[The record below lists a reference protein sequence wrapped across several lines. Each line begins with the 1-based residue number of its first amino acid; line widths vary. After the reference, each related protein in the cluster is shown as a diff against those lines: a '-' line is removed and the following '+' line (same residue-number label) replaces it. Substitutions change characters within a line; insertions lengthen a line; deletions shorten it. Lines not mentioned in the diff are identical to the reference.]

1 MKEDI
6 VKCISVLQNGG
17 LILYPTD
24 TVWGIGCDATNPEA
38 IEKVF
43 ALKGRI
49 SSKALITLV
58 GSDSMLERTVVDMP
72 NIAWDLLDAATS
84 PLTLIYDKVKG
95 IAENA
100 IAEDGS
106 CGIRLTNDVFCQQL
120 IQRFG
125 KPIISTSANQ
135 SGEATPM
142 TFSEIDQHILKG
154 VDFVVNFR
162 QNEHTKKK
170 ASNIIKLQNNGAIKI
185 IR

>member
-6 VKCISVLQNGG
+6 SKCLTVLQNGG

-24 TVWGIGCDATNPEA
+24 TVWGIGCDATNSEA
-38 IEKVF
+38 IKKIYS
-43 ALKGRI
+43 LKGRI

-58 GSDSMLERTVVDMP
+58 GSEIMLERTVIDIP
-72 NIAWDLLDAATS
+72 EIAWELIEAATS
-84 PLTLIYDKVKG
+84 PLTIIYDKVKG
-95 IAENA
+95 ISNNA
-100 IAEDGS
+100 VAEDGS
-106 CGIRLTNDVFCQQL
+106 CGIRLTSDSFCKQL

-135 SGEATPM
+135 SGQATPM

-162 QNEHTKKK
+162 QNERTKKT

>member
-1 MKEDI
+1 MKDDLL
-6 VKCISVLQNGG
+6 KCLSVLQNGG

-24 TVWGIGCDATNPEA
+24 TVWGIGCDATNTEA
-38 IEKVF
+38 IEKIY
-43 ALKGRI
+43 ALKGRK

-58 GSDSMLERTVVDMP
+58 ATDVMLERTVVDMP
-72 NIAWDLLDAATS
+72 PIAWDLIDAATR
-84 PLTLIYDKVKG
+84 PLTIIYDRVKG
-95 IAENA
+95 ISDTA
-100 IAEDGS
+100 IAEDGT
-106 CGIRLTNDVFCQQL
+106 CGIRLTDDTFCKQL

-135 SGEATPM
+135 SGEATAM
-142 TFSEIDQHILKG
+142 TFSEIDKHILKG

-162 QNEHTKKK
+162 QNEHNKKT